1 MNFKSRKCE
10 ENGKKVL
17 RYSIRKH
24 HLGVASVAVAS
35 VLFFATGVATVQADG
50 PGAGEPVSG
59 TPAPPSTPGSAS
71 TTSTLGTSGANTGDT
86 EIENTNTNI
95 DTNTNT
101 AASTESNGNSLQGVP
116 RAAEVRNGNDVSAT
130 TLGSDRAVP
139 TDIKPE
145 GSDGARNNEEKP
157 RGLERATEPANY
169 DGKVSL
175 IGQWTSESH
184 EKKILKIHI
193 RMLQIN

>member
-10 ENGKKVL
+10 ENEKKVL

-50 PGAGEPVSG
+50 PVSG

-86 EIENTNTNI
+86 E
-95 DTNTNT
+95 
-101 AASTESNGNSLQGVP
+101 
-116 RAAEVRNGNDVSAT
+116 
-130 TLGSDRAVP
+130 TLFKEYLVQR
-139 TDIKPE
+139 K
-145 GSDGARNNEEKP
+145 
-157 RGLERATEPANY
+157 
-169 DGKVSL
+169 
-175 IGQWTSESH
+175 
-184 EKKILKIHI
+184 
-193 RMLQIN
+193 